1 MNIKQLT
8 EELDRIL
15 ESDNVKIG
23 EFELIP
29 HGENAVK
36 YYDKT
41 VEYFKNHGD
50 IVKKGYVNLPLIE
63 LGIPDDDATT
73 LGYELK

>member
-15 ESDNVKIG
+15 ESDYVKIG

-36 YYDKT
+36 YYDKA

-50 IVKKGYVNLPLIE
+50 MVKKCYVNLPLTK
-63 LGIPDDDATT
+63 L
-73 LGYELK
+73 

>member
-8 EELDRIL
+8 EELDRL
-15 ESDNVKIG
+15 PESDNIVIG
-23 EFELIP
+23 GFELIP

-36 YYDKT
+36 YYDKA

-50 IVKKGYVNLPLIE
+50 MVKKGYVNLPLNE
-63 LGIPDDDATT
+63 LGIPDDDATI

>member
-15 ESDNVKIG
+15 ESDNIMIG

-36 YYDKT
+36 YYDKA
-41 VEYFKNHGD
+41 VEYFKNHGNK
-50 IVKKGYVNLPLIE
+50 VEKGYVNLPLTE
-63 LGIPDDDATT
+63 LGIPDDNTTT

>member
-15 ESDNVKIG
+15 ESDNVMIG

-36 YYDKT
+36 YYDKA

-50 IVKKGYVNLPLIE
+50 MVKKGYINLPLTE
-63 LGIPDDDATT
+63 LGIPDEDATT
-73 LGYELK
+73 LGYEFK

>member
-15 ESDNVKIG
+15 ESDNVMIG

-29 HGENAVK
+29 HRENAVK
-36 YYDKT
+36 YYDKA
-41 VEYFKNHGD
+41 VEYFKNHAD
-50 IVKKGYVNLPLIE
+50 MVKKGYVNLPITE

>member
-15 ESDNVKIG
+15 ESDNVMIG

-36 YYDKT
+36 YYDKAA
-41 VEYFKNHGD
+41 EYFKNHVD
-50 IVKKGYVNLPLIE
+50 MVKKGYVNLPLTE